1 MYYLESMDLFVL
13 GHAGSGKSSFVKAFS
28 EYLEGYEVK
37 CINLDPATPPI
48 YKVDIDI
55 RNYIK
60 TEDVMKKYRLGIN
73 SALIKSIELSIP
85 FIKNFRL
92 QGDYILYD
100 TPGQM
105 ELFLSSIYG
114 RETVDILKTDT
125 TASIFLMD
133 LTTIQDAESFLST
146 IMENVIV
153 TLRLYIPSLTVFT
166 KSDIASIDIDRLKKE
181 IMEKSGV
188 LPELLEKTIEF
199 IEYTNIPQRTL
210 MISNINKNGFDE
222 LLSALN
228 ELFCSC
234 GDIS

>member
-1 MYYLESMDLFVL
+1 MHCLGIMDLFVL
-13 GHAGSGKSSFVKAFS
+13 GPAGSGKSSFVKAFS
-28 EYLEGYEVK
+28 EYLEGYDVK

-48 YKVDIDI
+48 YKADIDI
-55 RNYIK
+55 RRYIR
-60 TEDVMKKYRLGIN
+60 TEDVMRKYRLGIN

-85 FIKNFRL
+85 FIKDFRIE
-92 QGDYILYD
+92 GDYILYD

-105 ELFLSSIYG
+105 ELFLSSKYG
-114 RETVDILKTDT
+114 RETVDLLKTDT

-146 IMENVIV
+146 IMENVII

-166 KSDIASIDIDRLKKE
+166 KSDLASIDVDKLKQD
-181 IMEKSGV
+181 ILEKSSA
-188 LPELLEKTIEF
+188 LSELLEKTIEF

-222 LLSALN
+222 LMSAIN